1 MFIQKGEIMLNK
13 ITFCGRETML
23 TSPLKKAASD
33 ASEYVRA
40 SKIYSDEEIAKTQ
53 KLLEDAKQAMKAK
66 DNNGNVYTSPFDII
80 PDSVIKEQKPEYKQ
94 FDVMA

>member
-40 SKIYSDEEIAKTQ
+40 SKIYSDEEIKNWIG
-53 KLLEDAKQAMKAK
+53 EDL
-66 DNNGNVYTSPFDII
+66 
-80 PDSVIKEQKPEYKQ
+80 
-94 FDVMA
+94 